1 MVFWSIDQLTGLH
14 RIIMAKS
21 TKHVIDKGF
30 DSYLGLFW
38 TFLKIGSTAFG
49 GFMALISVVQNY
61 VVDNKK
67 LISHEDMLDGISLA
81 TILPGPVAVNVVA
94 YAGYRIRGVMGAVVC
109 ASAVILPSF
118 ILLLVLS
125 YMYFAWGE
133 IPAVNNLFKG
143 FLPAVAAIIVAASY
157 NMGKK
162 TLNHVTEYIIAL
174 SAMAI
179 LIFIGGFFST
189 LAIIVLSGIA
199 GFILFNGKWR
209 GYFRPA
215 TSPAT
220 VPVEKVSA
228 SVKRKTKRK
237 SKRRSKRKTSR
248 SRLHSVAALPV
259 ALVSVPLLSTNIILI
274 GKLFVTFAGMSL
286 MLFGGGF
293 VFIPLMQETVVD
305 AYGWVSSKEFIDGI
319 ALGQV
324 TPGPIL
330 ISATFIGFKVAG
342 LIGATVATIGIFMP
356 PAIVMLI
363 CTHYMEKLKSSEN
376 IKATLKGIRC
386 GVIGMIAAAAYV
398 VILSSELHWATAVIF
413 VVALVALL
421 KIKLEVVWIIPAAGL
436 TGFLLY

>member
-1 MVFWSIDQLTGLH
+1 
-14 RIIMAKS
+14 MAKS
-21 TKHVIDKGF
+21 TKQDIDH
-30 DSYLGLFW
+30 SYLGLFW

-109 ASAVILPSF
+109 AGAVILPSF
-118 ILLLVLS
+118 LLLLALS

-133 IPAVNNLFKG
+133 IPAVTNLFKG
-143 FLPAVAAIIVAASY
+143 FLPAVAAIIVAAAY

-162 TLNHVTEYIIAL
+162 TLNTITEYIIAL
-174 SAMAI
+174 TAMAI

-199 GFILFNGKWR
+199 GFVLFNKKWQ
-209 GYFRPA
+209 GPFKFSA
-215 TSPAT
+215 SAEVT
-220 VPVEKVSA
+220 PVEA
-228 SVKRKTKRK
+228 PGVKSKTKSK
-237 SKRRSKRKTSR
+237 SGSKSSG
-248 SRLHSVAALPV
+248 SRLNSVAALPMAIV
-259 ALVSVPLLSTNIILI
+259 AVPLLSTNITLI
-274 GKLFVTFAGMSL
+274 GQLFVTFAGMSL

-293 VFIPLMQETVVD
+293 VFIPLMQETVVE
-305 AYGWVSSKEFIDGI
+305 AYGWVSNKEFIDGI

-356 PAIVMLI
+356 PAIVMLV
-363 CTHYMEKLKSSEN
+363 CTHYMEKLKSSES
-376 IKATLKGIRC
+376 IRATLKGIRC

-398 VILSSELHWATAVIF
+398 IILSSELHWATALIF
-413 VVALVALL
+413 IVALL
-421 KIKLEVVWIIPAAGL
+421 ALLKLKLEVVWIIPVAGI

>member
-1 MVFWSIDQLTGLH
+1 
-14 RIIMAKS
+14 MAKS
-21 TKHVIDKGF
+21 TEKGLDKGLYSYF
-30 DSYLGLFW
+30 DLFW

-67 LISHEDMLDGISLA
+67 LVTHEDMLDGISLA

-94 YAGYRIRGVMGAVVC
+94 YVGYRIRGVMGAVTC

-125 YMYFAWGE
+125 YMYFTWGE

-143 FLPAVAAIIVAASY
+143 FLPAVAAIIVAAAF

-162 TLNHVTEYIIAL
+162 TLKHVSEYIIAL
-174 SAMAI
+174 AAMAV

-189 LAIIVLSGIA
+189 LGIIVLSGVA
-199 GFILFNGKWR
+199 GYFLFNEKWQR
-209 GYFRPA
+209 NYKLA
-215 TSPAT
+215 TIPT
-220 VPVEKVSA
+220 VEPVEKTS
-228 SVKRKTKRK
+228 SKSKHKTKRK
-237 SKRRSKRKTSR
+237 SKRKSKRKTSR
-248 SRLHSVAALPV
+248 SRLNSVAALPV
-259 ALVSVPLLSTNIILI
+259 AIVSIPLLSTNLILI
-274 GKLFVTFAGMSL
+274 GKLFAIFAGMSL

-305 AYGWVSSKEFIDGI
+305 GYGWVTNKEFIDGI

-356 PAIVMLI
+356 PAIVMLV
-363 CTHYMEKLKSSEN
+363 CTHYMEKLKSSED

-386 GVIGMIAAAAYV
+386 GVIGMIAAASYV
-398 VILSSELHWATAVIF
+398 VILSSEQHWATALIF
-413 VVALVALL
+413 IAALFALM

-436 TGFLLY
+436 TGFLIY

>member
-1 MVFWSIDQLTGLH
+1 
-14 RIIMAKS
+14 MAKS
-21 TKHVIDKGF
+21 TKQGIDKVPYT
-30 DSYLGLFW
+30 YLGLFW

-67 LISHEDMLDGISLA
+67 LLSHEDMLDGISLA

-125 YMYFAWGE
+125 YMYFTWGE
-133 IPAVNNLFKG
+133 IPAVSNLFKG
-143 FLPAVAAIIVAASY
+143 FLPAVAAIIVAAAY

-162 TLNHVTEYIIAL
+162 TLNNITEYIIAL

-179 LIFIGGFFST
+179 LIFVGGFFST
-189 LAIIVLSGIA
+189 LAIIILSGIA
-199 GFILFNGKWR
+199 GFILFSGKWQ
-209 GYFRPA
+209 GLFKFA
-215 TSPAT
+215 TSPT
-220 VPVEKVSA
+220 VAPVEQQA
-228 SVKRKTKRK
+228 SKSKGKTKRK
-237 SKRRSKRKTSR
+237 SRRKSKRKSSR
-248 SRLHSVAALPV
+248 SRLNSVAALPL
-259 ALVSVPLLSTNIILI
+259 AIVSVPLLSTNIALI

-305 AYGWVSSKEFIDGI
+305 AYGWVSTKEFIDGI

-342 LIGATVATIGIFMP
+342 LIGAAAATIGIFMP
-356 PAIVMLI
+356 PAILMLI
-363 CTHYMEKLKSSEN
+363 CTHYMERLKSSEN
-376 IKATLKGIRC
+376 IKAILKGIRC

-398 VILSSELHWATAVIF
+398 IILSSELHWATAIIF
-413 VVALVALL
+413 IVALL
-421 KIKLEVVWIIPAAGL
+421 ALMKLKLEVVWIIPAAGI
-436 TGFLLY
+436 TGLLLY